1 MSVNKGKQQKE
12 KKESTRLGHE
22 QRGPKARATQHRARG
37 YLEKSVRK
45 ETKTKIKKTYREWDT
60 KVDGEAMGAVAL
72 RKKKHRS
79 NVKC

>member
-22 QRGPKARATQHRARG
+22 QRGPKARATRHRARG

-60 KVDGEAMGAVAL
+60 KVEGRQWVQWPLE
-72 RKKKHRS
+72 KKS
-79 NVKC
+79 TS